1 MLGLEFGTRNDRAD
15 RLEEGVQIIRSLWT
29 QPRTTFEGRHYRL
42 QNAVA
47 EPKPVQ
53 QPYPPIWIGGSGP
66 KRTLRITAQYAD
78 VWNAAGGSP
87 EEVAAS
93 STILDQHC
101 ADVGRD
107 PTQIRRSVQVP
118 VGADDLDQVRATA
131 DGYVTVGVTD
141 FLLIVRGADPVAIGE
156 QLAAQLPRLRE
167 LG

>member
-1 MLGLEFGTRNDRAD
+1 MPRSRAS
-15 RLEEGVQIIRSLWT
+15 ETISSEPAQAPGSRSTASTWAT
-29 QPRTTFEGRHYRL
+29 
-42 QNAVA
+42 
-47 EPKPVQ
+47 
-53 QPYPPIWIGGSGP
+53 SGP
-66 KRTLRITAQYAD
+66 KARNAD

-107 PTQIRRSVQVP
+107 PSQIRRSVQFR
-118 VGADDLDQVRATA
+118 VGIDEMDQVRATT

-141 FLLIVRGADPVAIGE
+141 FLLIVQGADPVAIGE
-156 QLAAQLPRLRE
+156 RLAAHLPRLRE